1 LFVAELRTPSE
12 AFAEA
17 VDSIGG
23 QGATGRLVG
32 VTQGAIWQR
41 LKAKK
46 PAAAG
51 WVLKLEAA
59 TGIPKEQLRPDIYGP
74 VDNLANLEPQR

>member
-1 LFVAELRTPSE
+1 MTKLRTPSE

-17 VDSIGG
+17 VDAAGG

-41 LKAKK
+41 LKAQK

-51 WVLKLEAA
+51 WVLKLESA
-59 TGIPKEQLRPDIYGP
+59 TGIPKEQLRPDIYSP
-74 VDNLANLEPQR
+74 DESLANLEATR